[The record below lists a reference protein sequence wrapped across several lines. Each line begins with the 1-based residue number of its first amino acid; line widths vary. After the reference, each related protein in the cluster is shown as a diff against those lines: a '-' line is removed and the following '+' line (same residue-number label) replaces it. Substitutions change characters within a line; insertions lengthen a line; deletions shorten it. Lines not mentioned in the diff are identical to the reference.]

1 MNFFV
6 SSLAQD
12 PFYFFSWVGV
22 VAFSICFHEYAHA
35 SMALK
40 RGDDTAA
47 QMGHLT
53 LNPMVQMGPM
63 SVVMLLLIGIAWGA
77 VPVNTGRLRTRADV
91 AMVSFAGPA
100 ANLLLSLIFG
110 GMAAGLS
117 ALTGGG
123 PSASLVIRF
132 FAYGCMANGVLFV
145 FNMLPVPMFDG
156 WSVFSLFVPAMREVG
171 PQRAQTISL
180 IVLAIVFITPA
191 GSLIWRLGAVL
202 SDCVV
207 GAWSRLFALFV

>member
-6 SSLAQD
+6 NSLAQD

-47 QMGHLT
+47 QRGHLT
-53 LNPMVQMGPM
+53 LNPLVQMGPM
-63 SVVMLLLIGIAWGA
+63 SVVMLLLLGIAWGA
-77 VPVNTGRLRTRADV
+77 VPVIPGRLRTRADV

-100 ANLLLSLIFG
+100 ANLLLSLFFG
-110 GMAAGLS
+110 GVAAGLS

-123 PSASLVIRF
+123 LSASLFVRF
-132 FAYGCMANGVLFV
+132 CSYGCVANGVLFV

-156 WSVFSLFVPAMREVG
+156 WSVFSFLVPAMREVE

-180 IVLAIVFITPA
+180 IVIAIAFITPV
-191 GSLIWRLGAVL
+191 GGLIWDIGTALAKYVM
-202 SDCVV
+202 
-207 GAWSRLFALFV
+207 GAWAGLFALFA

>member
-12 PFYFFSWVGV
+12 PFYFFSWVGI

-35 SMALK
+35 SMAL
-40 RGDDTAA
+40 RLGDDTAA
-47 QMGHLT
+47 RMGHLT

-63 SVVMLLLIGIAWGA
+63 SGVMLLLIGIAWGA
-77 VPVNTGRLRTRADV
+77 VPINPGRLQTRADI

-100 ANLLLSLIFG
+100 TNLLLSLLFG
-110 GMAAGLS
+110 GVAAGLS
-117 ALTGGG
+117 TLSGGG
-123 PSASLVIRF
+123 SSANLVVRF
-132 FAYGCMANGVLFV
+132 CTYGSMANGVLFV

-156 WSVFSLFVPAMREVG
+156 WSVFSLFVPAMREVE

-180 IVLAIVFITPA
+180 IVLAIAFITPV
-191 GSLIWRLGAVL
+191 GGLIWGLGTAL
-202 SDCVV
+202 SGYAM
-207 GAWSRLFALFV
+207 GAWARLFALFV

>member
-6 SSLAQD
+6 SSLTQD
-12 PFYFFSWVGV
+12 PFYFFSWVGI

-35 SMALK
+35 SIALK

-47 QMGHLT
+47 RMGHLT

-77 VPVNTGRLRTRADV
+77 VPVNPARLRTRADA

-100 ANLLLSLIFG
+100 ANLLLSLLFG
-110 GMAAGLS
+110 GVAAGLS
-117 ALTGGG
+117 TLSGGDS
-123 PSASLVIRF
+123 SANLVVRF
-132 FAYGCMANGVLFV
+132 CAYGCMANGVLFV

-156 WSVFSLFVPAMREVG
+156 WSVFSLFVPAMREVE

-180 IVLAIVFITPA
+180 IVVAIVFMTPV
-191 GSLIWRLGAVL
+191 GGLIWGLGTAL
-202 SDCVV
+202 SGYAM
-207 GAWSRLFALFV
+207 GAWAGLFALFV